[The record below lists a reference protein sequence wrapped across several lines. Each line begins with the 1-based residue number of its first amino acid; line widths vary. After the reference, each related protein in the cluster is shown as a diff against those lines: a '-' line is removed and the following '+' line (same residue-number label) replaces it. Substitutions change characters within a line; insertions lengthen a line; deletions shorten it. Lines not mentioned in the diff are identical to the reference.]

1 MSETL
6 FEPHNFALAKLSAT
20 SLKTPSGF
28 DDELKF
34 KNTYTLTEY
43 IKTNKL
49 VVLIDFE
56 DEDNGMFENL
66 LDLRKMDYFMEHIE
80 NEIWQY
86 TFDTKLKQKVEF
98 IINKYKINV
107 LKIKDI

>member
-1 MSETL
+1 MSDIL
-6 FEPHNFALAKLSAT
+6 FEP
-20 SLKTPSGF
+20 
-28 DDELKF
+28 KF

-49 VVLIDFE
+49 IVLVDLE
-56 DEDNGMFENL
+56 DECNGMFENL
-66 LDLRKMDYFMEHIE
+66 LDLKKIDYFMEHIE

-86 TFDTKLKQKVEF
+86 TFDIKLKKKIEF
-98 IINKYKINV
+98 IIDKYKINV

>member
-6 FEPHNFALAKLSAT
+6 FEP
-20 SLKTPSGF
+20 
-28 DDELKF
+28 KF

-43 IKTNKL
+43 IKTHKL
-49 VVLIDFE
+49 IVLIDFK
-56 DEDNGMFENL
+56 DEHNGMFENL
-66 LDLRKMDYFMEHIE
+66 LDLRKIDYFMEHIE

-86 TFDTKLKQKVEF
+86 TFDIKLKDKVEF
-98 IINKYKINV
+98 LIERYNIKV